1 VVLLDPAGQPCG
13 VADKATVHG
22 RTTPYHLAFSCY
34 VFDASGRLLV
44 TQRAHTKPTW
54 PGVWTN
60 SCCGHP
66 APGEQPRAAVIRR
79 LREELG
85 IGVNR
90 LLLVLPDFSY
100 RASFLG
106 VEEYELCPVFLAG
119 TVAAP
124 APDPGEVA
132 AVDWWRW
139 ADFVAAALAADSLIS
154 PWARQQVRLLD
165 AGGHVARFLA
175 DPTSDQSSADQFS
188 ADQFSADQSACNR

>member
-1 VVLLDPAGQPCG
+1 MAVSEQVVLLDPAGRPCG

-34 VFDASGRLLV
+34 VFDGAGRFLV
-44 TQRAHTKPTW
+44 TQRAHTKLTW

-66 APGEQPRAAVIRR
+66 APGEDPRDAVVRR

-90 LLLVLPDFSY
+90 LLPALPDFSY

-106 VEEYELCPVFLAG
+106 VEEHELCPVFLAS
-119 TVAAP
+119 TDAEP
-124 APDPGEVA
+124 APDRREVA
-132 AVDWWRW
+132 AVDWWPW
-139 ADFVAAALAADSLIS
+139 PDFLTAALAADSRIS
-154 PWARQQVRLLD
+154 PWAQQQVRQLD
-165 AGGHVARFLA
+165 SGAHVARFLA
-175 DPTSDQSSADQFS
+175 QASS
-188 ADQFSADQSACNR
+188 DQSACNR